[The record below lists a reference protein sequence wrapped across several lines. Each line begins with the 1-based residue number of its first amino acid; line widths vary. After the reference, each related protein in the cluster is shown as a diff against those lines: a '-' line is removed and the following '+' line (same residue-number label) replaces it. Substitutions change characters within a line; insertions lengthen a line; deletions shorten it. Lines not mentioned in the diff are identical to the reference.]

1 MDWWY
6 QENGGGAYVKP
17 LAEADRPQVIG
28 FMAYSG
34 NFTDPTA
41 AQHLINRVL
50 RDQGCMKP
58 VGVRLKPHPG
68 MKNIRELKEKHRSEG
83 GTWFNEPFIT
93 LQIESDAHDSREVKT
108 GLYKAF
114 NQKGDQPQGLNF
126 RFVPNKSICL
136 LSADGIA
143 KLQKMW
149 LKHQSDVR
157 VLKATTTE
165 DIIHLDKPYKDHGT
179 LREFIAGLKHTKN
192 KSRLFHSVDKSQSW
206 MDETG
211 MTTIMVSFPENQNEA
226 ESTAQLLPAIVE
238 NDISTE
244 CAKEW
249 FTVDAYDR
257 SCEIQY
263 DKESNTFVSP
273 DEKMMDY
280 LLGDAMQTVEIEGM
294 QDIENEAT
302 EKPRGADQSFVSF
315 GYALG
320 KDPKD
325 TNNPRKRLDVI
336 SNGHIETI
344 RNSKT

>member
-41 AQHLINRVL
+41 AQLLINCVL

-68 MKNIRELKEKHRSEG
+68 MKNIRELKDKHRSEG

-192 KSRLFHSVDKSQSW
+192 KSRLFHSVDKAKAGW
-206 MDETG
+206 MKQE
-211 MTTIMVSFPENQNEA
+211 
-226 ESTAQLLPAIVE
+226 
-238 NDISTE
+238 
-244 CAKEW
+244 
-249 FTVDAYDR
+249 
-257 SCEIQY
+257 
-263 DKESNTFVSP
+263 
-273 DEKMMDY
+273 
-280 LLGDAMQTVEIEGM
+280 
-294 QDIENEAT
+294 
-302 EKPRGADQSFVSF
+302 
-315 GYALG
+315 
-320 KDPKD
+320 
-325 TNNPRKRLDVI
+325 
-336 SNGHIETI
+336 
-344 RNSKT
+344 